1 MLKLL
6 PWCRWSLDLRIS
18 AIPSPFLT
26 TISRFLTHSQS
37 VGEQEGYISDP
48 PFSSTSAKTLKPL
61 KTKEKKKSTKN
72 SHSNNSQ
79 NSPVSSDLPFDFW
92 YSYSE
97 TNSAIEPIGF
107 REPPKFS
114 PFGPGRLDR
123 KWTGTCAPAQSPPDL
138 EKIAEER
145 QAVLGEPLSEEEI
158 AELVEKYRHNNCSRQ
173 INLGKGGV
181 THNMLEDIHNHW
193 KRAEAVRIKCYGV
206 PTLDMDNVCFHL
218 EVSYLDPSCHS
229 PFQYDVFGSSFIFTD
244 KDHSAFIGQIG
255 WQNCYRHINVLLLFR
270 GRNYDPKNRPTIPLM
285 LWKPYAPIY
294 PKLVKNVADGLTFK
308 ETKEMRTRGLNS
320 PPLTKL
326 TRNGVYINVVEKVRV
341 AFQTEELVRLD
352 CSHVGTSDCKKI
364 SVKLRDLVPC
374 IPILVKDEQV
384 ILWRGKRDEDQNS
397 GSSTELAKF

>member
-6 PWCRWSLDLRIS
+6 PWRRWSLDLRIS
-18 AIPSPFLT
+18 AIPSPFLAS
-26 TISRFLTHSQS
+26 ISRFLTHSQSQSQS

-79 NSPVSSDLPFDFW
+79 NSPVSSDLPFDFR

-138 EKIAEER
+138 DKVAEER
-145 QAVLGEPLSEEEI
+145 QSVLGEPLSEEEI
-158 AELVEKYRHNNCSRQ
+158 AELVEKYRYNNCSRQ

-218 EVSYLDPSCHS
+218 E
-229 PFQYDVFGSSFIFTD
+229 D
-244 KDHSAFIGQIG
+244 KSGGKIV
-255 WQNCYRHINVLLLFR
+255 YRHINVLLLFR